1 MKIRTDLKMSLTN
14 GRDVTIG
21 SKFVQICSTVEKS
34 EVFKITFQ
42 SIILYR
48 RQQVL
53 IYNFPRFVPSG
64 VSLTQLRTDSDT
76 ADSLSEIYQNREHV

>member
-53 IYNFPRFVPSG
+53 IYNFPRFVPFG
-64 VSLTQLRTDSDT
+64 VSLTQFWANSDT
-76 ADSLSEIYQNREHV
+76 TASVSEIHQNR